1 MRLYLDTSA
10 LVKRYLVEQ
19 GSSETIELVGRA
31 ELVAT
36 SLISRTEVAAAVA
49 KAVRLGWHSAEIGR
63 SAQGTFLSHW
73 PDFVRIP
80 VTEALLSRADTLA
93 WDYALRGYDAV
104 QMASALTWQESIG
117 RAVTLATFDRELWEA
132 SQKAGLLVWPAK
144 LVR

>member
-19 GSSETIELVGRA
+19 GSNETIEMVGRA

-49 KAVRLGWHSAEIGR
+49 KAVRRSWHSAETGR
-63 SAQGTFLSHW
+63 TAHGTFLSHW
-73 PDFVRIP
+73 PFFVRIP
-80 VTEALLSRADTLA
+80 VTGALVARADSLA

-104 QMASALTWQESIG
+104 QLASALTWQESVG
-117 RAVTLATFDRELWEA
+117 MSVTLATFDRQLWEA
-132 SQKAGLLVWPAK
+132 GQQAGLPVWPAK

>member
-19 GSSETIELVGRA
+19 GSNETIEMVGRA

-49 KAVRLGWHSAEIGR
+49 KAVRLGLHRETGR
-63 SAQGTFLSHW
+63 TAQGTFLSHW
-73 PDFVRIP
+73 PFFVRIP